1 MHLAA
6 FIEIASPQTP
16 PSLFIALDALGETLA
31 VPHRAFKF
39 TNLLQIV
46 NLLAK
51 VAYIFLPPINV
62 SRCSL
67 FSELTCF
74 EVTRPSNRPKDLKF
88 H

>member
-31 VPHRAFKF
+31 VPHRYFKF

-46 NLLAK
+46 NLLKMMYIWCLSKSCLYISSTHKCIK
-51 VAYIFLPPINV
+51 V
-62 SRCSL
+62 
-67 FSELTCF
+67 
-74 EVTRPSNRPKDLKF
+74 
-88 H
+88 